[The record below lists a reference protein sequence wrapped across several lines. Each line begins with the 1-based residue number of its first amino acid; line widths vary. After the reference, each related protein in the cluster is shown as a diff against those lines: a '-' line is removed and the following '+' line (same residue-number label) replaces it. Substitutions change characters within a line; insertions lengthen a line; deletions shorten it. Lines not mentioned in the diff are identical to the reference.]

1 MANLKQ
7 SKKRA
12 RQDIKKHIIN
22 KRNLSIVKTSI
33 KKFLKLVNS
42 NFKELAYTSYTVIV
56 AKIDKCV
63 AKGIFHKNKGSRLK
77 SNLNNKLKL
86 KFINNSGM

>member
-12 RQDIKKHIIN
+12 RQTLKKTFFN

-33 KKFLKLVNS
+33 KKFFSLIRLSKVD
-42 NFKELAYTSYTVIV
+42 LAYKYYPKVVSHV
-56 AKIDKCV
+56 DKGV
-63 AKGIFHKNKGSRLK
+63 SKGVVHKNTASRLK
-77 SNLNNKLKL
+77 SRLNNKLRFFK
-86 KFINNSGM
+86 